1 VEKCRRPGCDGTIED
16 GFCTVCGLAP
26 EGASPAAVA
35 TATTATGAIGSTRST
50 RSSRST
56 RSTASTQRRASGV
69 ALSALPPLP
78 LNDPMAAL
86 VPGVVPERKRF
97 CSNCD
102 AKLSMEAGYCP
113 RCGQQ
118 YSFKPSLEPGQV
130 VAGKYEIKG
139 TMAFGGLGWIYL
151 AMDTVLNRWI
161 VLKGLL
167 NSKDPNMVRVAVQ
180 EREFLAA
187 VKHRNIVGIYDFI
200 TQGAEGYIVMEYVN
214 GKSLLQLRREHG
226 GPMPPLEA
234 CSYVLELLPAFSY
247 LHQMGLVYCDFKI
260 DNAIV
265 EGDTVKL
272 IDMGA
277 VRRIDD
283 QGGDV
288 YGTRGYAAPEA
299 SDDPSPVSDLYTVAR
314 SLAIMV
320 ADFDF
325 QGAHEHSLPPAE
337 QVPAFRQNSSLYRLV
352 LKGTRTDPNAR
363 FQSADEMAGQLQGVL
378 RDVAAGTGVLPVI
391 ESSVFAG
398 DATTT
403 SLLASGDPDG
413 TRSRVLPDLKPASDD
428 PAGPA
433 IVAASM
439 VPDAARRLALL
450 EHAWAS
456 HPESLEL
463 PFRLAG
469 AHIDAGS
476 PGEEVERWLQKAE
489 SVDPGD
495 WRAAWYR
502 GQAALARHD
511 AAGAMQAF
519 DAVLAEVP
527 GELAPKLALA
537 HAAEMGGDLDSAT
550 ANFDLVSRADPSYTS
565 AAFGLARCRR
575 ARADRTGAV
584 EALERVPAA
593 SSRYEAARLAIA
605 DVLVDERPAPPGA
618 AELGQA
624 GEVLDALRS
633 TVDTME
639 LHQLSARVLLAAAHV
654 PDWAGRGGDRLLGL
668 PLRRTA
674 LRSGAER
681 ELRAC
686 AHLAR
691 NRAERIRYVDE
702 ANRARPF
709 TLI

>member
-1 VEKCRRPGCDGTIED
+1 
-16 GFCTVCGLAP
+16 
-26 EGASPAAVA
+26 
-35 TATTATGAIGSTRST
+35 
-50 RSSRST
+50 
-56 RSTASTQRRASGV
+56 
-69 ALSALPPLP
+69 
-78 LNDPMAAL
+78 MAAL

-102 AKLSMEAGYCP
+102 AKLSMEAGFCP

-118 YSFKPSLEPGQV
+118 YSFKPSLEPGQM

-139 TMAFGGLGWIYL
+139 TIAFGGLGWIYL

-200 TQGAEGYIVMEYVN
+200 TEGADGFIVMEYVN
-214 GKSLLQLRREHG
+214 GRSLLQLRREHG
-226 GPMPPLEA
+226 APLPPLEA
-234 CSYVLELLPAFSY
+234 CSYVLELLPAFTY

-283 QGGDV
+283 TSGDV

-299 SDDPSPVSDLYTVAR
+299 SDEPSPVADIYTVAR
-314 SLAIMV
+314 ALAVLV

-325 QGAHEHSLPPAE
+325 QGAFEHALPPPDAA
-337 QVPAFRQNSSLYRLV
+337 PAFKQYPSLYRLL
-352 LKGTRTDPNAR
+352 LKGTRADPGAR

-391 ESSVFAG
+391 ESAVFAG

-403 SLLASGDPDG
+403 NLLASSDPDG
-413 TRSRVLPDLKPASDD
+413 ARSRVLPALRPPTDD

-433 IVAASM
+433 ILAASM

-450 EHAWAS
+450 EHAWSS

-476 PGEEVERWLQKAE
+476 PDAEVEQWLAKAE
-489 SVDPGD
+489 AVDPGD
-495 WRAAWYR
+495 WRASWYR
-502 GQAALARHD
+502 GQAALVHHD
-511 AAGAMQAF
+511 AAAAVQAF

-537 HAAEMGGDLDSAT
+537 HGYELGGDLDSAA

-575 ARADRTGAV
+575 AQGDRSGSV
-584 EALERVPAA
+584 DALERVPAS

-605 DVLVDERPAPPGA
+605 DVLVDDRPAPPGA
-618 AELGQA
+618 AELSRA
-624 GEVLDALRS
+624 ADVLEPLRA
-633 TVDTME
+633 TVDTLE
-639 LHQLSARVLLAAAHV
+639 LHRLAARLLLLAAQV
-654 PDWAGRGGDRLLGL
+654 KDWAGRAGGERLLGL
-668 PLRRTA
+668 PLRHGA

-691 NRAERIRYVDE
+691 SRGERIRFVDE

>member
-1 VEKCRRPGCDGTIED
+1 
-16 GFCTVCGLAP
+16 
-26 EGASPAAVA
+26 
-35 TATTATGAIGSTRST
+35 
-50 RSSRST
+50 
-56 RSTASTQRRASGV
+56 
-69 ALSALPPLP
+69 
-78 LNDPMAAL
+78 MAAL
-86 VPGVVPERKRF
+86 IPGEVPDRKRF

-118 YSFKPSLEPGQV
+118 YSFKPSLQPGQV
-130 VAGKYEIKG
+130 IAGKYEIKG
-139 TMAFGGLGWIYL
+139 TLAFGGLGWIYL

-167 NSKDPNMVRVAVQ
+167 NSRDPNMLRVAVQ

-200 TQGAEGYIVMEYVN
+200 TEGAEGFIVMEYVN
-214 GKSLLQLRREHG
+214 GRSLLQLRREHG
-226 GPMPPLEA
+226 GPLPPLDS
-234 CSYVLELLPAFSY
+234 CSYVLELLPAFTY

-283 QGGDV
+283 TGGDV

-299 SDDPSPVSDLYTVAR
+299 SDEPSPAADIYTVAR
-314 SLAIMV
+314 ALAVLV

-325 QGAHEHSLPPAE
+325 QGAFERSLPAPDA
-337 QVPAFRQNSSLYRLV
+337 VPAFRQYPSLYRLL
-352 LKGTRTDPNAR
+352 LKGTRTDPRTR
-363 FQSADEMAGQLQGVL
+363 FQTADEMAGQLQGVL

-391 ESSVFAG
+391 ESTVFAG

-403 SLLASGDPDG
+403 NLLASADADG
-413 TRSRVLPDLKPASDD
+413 ARSRVLPALRPASDD

-476 PGEEVERWLQKAE
+476 PDVEVERWLEKAE
-489 SVDPGD
+489 AVDSGD

-502 GQAALARHD
+502 GQAALAHRD
-511 AAGAMQAF
+511 AAGAVQAF
-519 DAVLAEVP
+519 DSVLAEVP

-537 HAAEMGGDLDSAT
+537 HGFELAGDLDSAAT
-550 ANFDLVSRADPSYTS
+550 NFDLVSRADPSYTS

-575 ARADRTGAV
+575 AQGDRDGAV

-593 SSRYEAARLAIA
+593 SSRYEAARLAMA
-605 DVLVDERPAPPGA
+605 DVLVDERPANPGA
-618 AELGQA
+618 AELSRA
-624 GEVLDALRS
+624 AEVLEPLRD
-633 TVDTME
+633 TVDTLE
-639 LHQLSARVLLAAAHV
+639 LHSLSARVLLAAAGLN
-654 PDWAGRGGDRLLGL
+654 DWAGRPSGDRLLGF
-668 PLRRTA
+668 PLRSGA

-691 NRAERIRYVDE
+691 SRGERIRYVDE

-709 TLI
+709 TLL

>member
-1 VEKCRRPGCDGTIED
+1 
-16 GFCTVCGLAP
+16 
-26 EGASPAAVA
+26 
-35 TATTATGAIGSTRST
+35 
-50 RSSRST
+50 
-56 RSTASTQRRASGV
+56 
-69 ALSALPPLP
+69 
-78 LNDPMAAL
+78 
-86 VPGVVPERKRF
+86 
-97 CSNCD
+97 
-102 AKLSMEAGYCP
+102 MEAGFCP

-118 YSFKPSLEPGQV
+118 YSFKPSLQPGQV

-139 TMAFGGLGWIYL
+139 TLAFGGLGWIYL

-200 TQGAEGYIVMEYVN
+200 TEGAEGFIVMEYVN
-214 GKSLLQLRREHG
+214 GRSLLQLRREHG
-226 GPMPPLEA
+226 GPLPPLDA

-283 QGGDV
+283 TGGDV

-299 SDDPSPVSDLYTVAR
+299 SDDPSPVADLYTVAR
-314 SLAIMV
+314 ALAV
-320 ADFDF
+320 LVTDFDF
-325 QGAHEHSLPPAE
+325 QGAHEHSLPAPDAAP
-337 QVPAFRQNSSLYRLV
+337 VFRQYSSLYRLV
-352 LKGTRTDPNAR
+352 LKGTRTDPGAR
-363 FQSADEMAGQLQGVL
+363 FQTADEMAGQLQGVL

-391 ESSVFAG
+391 ESTVFTG

-403 SLLASGDPDG
+403 NLLASGDADG
-413 TRSRVLPDLKPASDD
+413 ARSRVLPALRPAAED

-469 AHIDAGS
+469 AHIEAGS
-476 PGEEVERWLQKAE
+476 PDAEVERWLQKAE
-489 SVDPGD
+489 AVDPGD
-495 WRAAWYR
+495 WRAAWYH
-502 GQAALARHD
+502 GQAALARRD
-511 AAGAMQAF
+511 AAAAVQAF
-519 DAVLAEVP
+519 DSVLAEVP

-537 HAAEMGGDLDSAT
+537 HAFELAGDLDAAA

-575 ARADRTGAV
+575 AQGDRDGAV
-584 EALERVPAA
+584 EALERVPSA
-593 SSRYEAARLAIA
+593 SSRYEGARLAIA
-605 DVLVDERPAPPGA
+605 DVLVDERPAIPGA
-618 AELGQA
+618 AELSRA
-624 GEVLDALRS
+624 GEVLEPLRG
-633 TVDTME
+633 TLDTLE
-639 LHQLSARVLLAAAHV
+639 LHRLSARLLLAAARLD
-654 PDWAGRGGDRLLGL
+654 DWAGRTGGDRLLGL
-668 PLRRTA
+668 PLRRGA

-686 AHLAR
+686 AHLAHS
-691 NRAERIRYVDE
+691 RAERIRFVDE